1 MNFPCDLSLFQ
12 FGYSMNEMVCICT
25 GFNYSVNSSHV
36 KEHDTIIKIII
47 LKKTNNNLFYDILL
61 RKSIFK

>member
-36 KEHDTIIKIII
+36 KEHDTVIKIII
-47 LKKTNNNLFYDILL
+47 LKKNQQQFVL
-61 RKSIFK
+61 